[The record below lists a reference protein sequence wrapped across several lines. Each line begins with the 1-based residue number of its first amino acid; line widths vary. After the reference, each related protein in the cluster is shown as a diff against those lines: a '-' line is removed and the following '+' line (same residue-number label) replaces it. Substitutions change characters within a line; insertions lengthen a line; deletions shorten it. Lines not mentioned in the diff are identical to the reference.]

1 MNWFIFSKDVSYD
14 LLEKIMNEF
23 DSVQYYDDRFSISEE
38 EFFYD
43 SVHNVVLCDVL
54 FKNKYSLWVTVLY
67 VTNIFW
73 HCPYRINKKGT

>member
-1 MNWFIFSKDVSYD
+1 M
-14 LLEKIMNEF
+14 LEKIMDEF

-54 FKNKYSLWVTVLY
+54 FKNKYS
-67 VTNIFW
+67 I
-73 HCPYRINKKGT
+73 

>member
-1 MNWFIFSKDVSYD
+1 MKSLVFSKEVHHD
-14 LLEKIMNEF
+14 LLEKIMDEF

-54 FKNKYSLWVTVLY
+54 FKNKYS
-67 VTNIFW
+67 I
-73 HCPYRINKKGT
+73 

>member
-1 MNWFIFSKDVSYD
+1 MGNSSKLTKKGVDEICFSAEVHDN
-14 LLEKIMNEF
+14 LLERIIDEF

-54 FKNKYSLWVTVLY
+54 FKNKY
-67 VTNIFW
+67 NI
-73 HCPYRINKKGT
+73 